1 MRVTYHNGRANKSG
15 GVYSAKHN
23 DRQFDLDNADHID
36 PERQDQNFYWHCYQ
50 KKNLNLTFEQ
60 AEKKF
65 YEEHFSE
72 FLTDRNEKYLQQRHK
87 DKVQTIDDYLKSR
100 KSCPEEIIFA
110 IGNVKDFQN
119 LDAEKIAKVYN
130 EFRHWRKEKYPNVV
144 SLDVALHADE
154 AGVPHTQERVAWIA
168 HDKNGNEMVSQGQA
182 LKEMGVPL
190 PFPEKKES
198 RYNNA
203 KITFTHD
210 CREKFFEICKS
221 YGIEI
226 EEKPKE
232 RSEVGL
238 TLTEYKTRQE
248 EIKIENLKI
257 ENQRLKSE
265 NKNLKTEN
273 EEMKKSNVM
282 LRVMRDDY
290 AREGEKKYNE
300 VIKLDKELQHLK
312 IETQKGKNELKI
324 LQNDVENER
333 KNLRFVKNLVRIC
346 DNNEKK
352 LKILIDVI
360 KENDKGAVLQPKLDL
375 NGNYLRNDKG
385 QPMFE
390 KIGGVF
396 GDLSTVQLAGLVIPP
411 EKDRDWDDW
420 DLLSEAEKAD
430 REAHQAMDR
439 Y

>member
-1 MRVTYHNGRANKSG
+1 LA
-15 GVYSAKHN
+15 
-23 DRQFDLDNADHID
+23 
-36 PERQDQNFYWHCYQ
+36 
-50 KKNLNLTFEQ
+50 
-60 AEKKF
+60 
-65 YEEHFSE
+65 
-72 FLTDRNEKYLQQRHK
+72 
-87 DKVQTIDDYLKSR
+87 
-100 KSCPEEIIFA
+100 
-110 IGNVKDFQN
+110 
-119 LDAEKIAKVYN
+119 
-130 EFRHWRKEKYPNVV
+130 
-144 SLDVALHADE
+144 
-154 AGVPHTQERVAWIA
+154 
-168 HDKNGNEMVSQGQA
+168 
-182 LKEMGVPL
+182 
-190 PFPEKKES
+190 
-198 RYNNA
+198 
-203 KITFTHD
+203 
-210 CREKFFEICKS
+210 
-221 YGIEI
+221 
-226 EEKPKE
+226 
-232 RSEVGL
+232 
-238 TLTEYKTRQE
+238 LTEYKTRQE
-248 EIKIENLKI
+248 NLKIENLKI

-265 NKNLKTEN
+265 NKSLKTEN

-352 LKILIDVI
+352 LKILTDVI

-396 GDLSTVQLAGLVIPP
+396 GDLSTAQLAGLVIPP

-430 REAHQAMDR
+430 RKAHQAMDR